1 MTEKAATEKDDTPAG
16 APGDAEGDPTG
27 DPRGED
33 LSEEG
38 GGDSRPDAPAPDE
51 ASVREEASASAD
63 TSAGDEPAA
72 GDDDDGH
79 GSTHSPESV
88 EEALAEEELSRA
100 MDELQDEFQE
110 LNDRHLRLAAEFT
123 NYRRRQEAEM
133 TQAWGR
139 AQSDLVRRFLEVL
152 DDLQR
157 VSGLDPADEAVSVES
172 IVEGVDLVE
181 RKFLRAL
188 EDAGVEVV
196 EPDGELFDPETMEAM
211 MRVPAESEEDDDHVA
226 QVLQK
231 GYVLKGHLVRPARVS
246 VYKAE

>member
-16 APGDAEGDPTG
+16 APAGAEGDPTG
-27 DPRGED
+27 DPRGGD
-33 LSEEG
+33 PSGEG
-38 GGDSRPDAPAPDE
+38 GGDSRPDAPASDE

-72 GDDDDGH
+72 GDDDGH
-79 GSTHSPESV
+79 GSTPSPESV

-139 AQSDLVRRFLEVL
+139 AQSDLLRRFLEVL

-181 RKFLRAL
+181 RKFHRAL

-211 MRVPAESEEDDDHVA
+211 MRVPAESDEDDDRVA